1 MLRSAFRLSARSPA
15 LARAPLLGRVA
26 ELSSSLVPTAPAALE
41 QLPPNDPL
49 ASSLN
54 AALLRSVSDALV
66 AAPPPEL
73 SATQATEGELMH
85 WCLHALGLKEHTA
98 REYVDAM
105 LSEGFDSPAAL
116 STATAEELSRHR
128 IRTGHA
134 RLMLNK
140 LAELHVAPPPTA
152 TAIPPPRLFDYQTI
166 VENVTVSDA
175 VDSVEAAFAKL
186 AAGKVDVPFPMHI
199 GINETATAGP
209 GGPAGGSDT
218 QRSMQLS
225 REMVKAV
232 IGPRGATIKQVREQ
246 SGTRYRERPVDGGAI
261 AEEIEARAAGR
272 EPCEDASHRLRQ
284 AL

>member
-1 MLRSAFRLSARSPA
+1 MFALDVLFHYPMHVGAVTVRFLGYPLLIEFDRKHNLGASMLRSAFRLSARSPA

-209 GGPAGGSDT
+209 GDCHIKGGYISGVSMDERT
-218 QRSMQLS
+218 QWWMN
-225 REMVKAV
+225 
-232 IGPRGATIKQVREQ
+232 EQ
-246 SGTRYRERPVDGGAI
+246 TNG
-261 AEEIEARAAGR
+261 
-272 EPCEDASHRLRQ
+272 
-284 AL
+284 